1 MFLVETCPQRL
12 PVALAFPLEDAQPP
26 QLVGQSVG
34 VGIGVVFGSN
44 VTSLVSTSFGGGMGA
59 AGISCVNMLVE
70 LGVKPENV
78 LAFDRDGVIHTGRT
92 DLDPEKA
99 RLAALQTLSTI
110 GEDILE
116 RNLSTFIVTRQIR
129 PLTKDRLARRK
140 SRKDDSEESDNAFA
154 LSKGW
159 LTIPQAA
166 KRFPFTEGAIR
177 HMIFQ
182 AEAYVR
188 VKKRP
193 SKANSTKKKPYVP
206 DGFLDVIVRIPNK
219 RRVFLD
225 EKKFAAW
232 MAQSQG
238 V

>member
-1 MFLVETCPQRL
+1 MKFEKPLAIPPIFGKSMYPDTDL
-12 PVALAFPLEDAQPP
+12 PPVSILKYQ
-26 QLVGQSVG
+26 GTK
-34 VGIGVVFGSN
+34 GVVLSHLMATDPNTDVRPLMVRDLKGK
-44 VTSLVSTSFGGGMGA
+44 
-59 AGISCVNMLVE
+59 E
-70 LGVKPENV
+70 LT
-78 LAFDRDGVIHTGRT
+78 DRERLT
-92 DLDPEKA
+92 LEKA

-110 GEDILE
+110 GDEILK
-116 RNLSTFIVTRQIR
+116 RNLSTFIVSRQIR
-129 PLTKDRLARRK
+129 PLTKERLVRRK
-140 SRKDDSEESDNAFA
+140 ARKDDSEESDNAFA

-159 LTIPQAA
+159 LTVPQAA

-193 SKANSTKKKPYVP
+193 SKVSSTKRTHVP
-206 DGFLDVIVRIPNK
+206 DGFIDVIVRIPNK

>member
-1 MFLVETCPQRL
+1 MKVEKTQAIPPMF
-12 PVALAFPLEDAQPP
+12 
-26 QLVGQSVG
+26 GQSLYPDTDLPPVSILKYQG
-34 VGIGVVFGSN
+34 LKGVVLSHIMATDPNTDVRPLMVRDLQGK
-44 VTSLVSTSFGGGMGA
+44 
-59 AGISCVNMLVE
+59 E
-70 LGVKPENV
+70 LSGKQKIA
-78 LAFDRDGVIHTGRT
+78 L
-92 DLDPEKA
+92 EKA

-193 SKANSTKKKPYVP
+193 SKASLTKKKPHVP

>member
-1 MFLVETCPQRL
+1 MKLEKP
-12 PVALAFPLEDAQPP
+12 LAIPP
-26 QLVGQSVG
+26 IFGQSLYPDTDLPPVSILKYQG
-34 VGIGVVFGSN
+34 LKGVVLSHIMATDPNTDVRPLMVRDIQGK
-44 VTSLVSTSFGGGMGA
+44 
-59 AGISCVNMLVE
+59 E
-70 LGVKPENV
+70 LSDKQKIA
-78 LAFDRDGVIHTGRT
+78 L
-92 DLDPEKA
+92 EKA
-99 RLAALQTLSTI
+99 RLVALQTLSTI
-110 GEDILE
+110 GQDIME
-116 RNLSTFIVTRQIR
+116 RNLTTFIVTRQIR

-140 SRKDDSEESDNAFA
+140 SRKNDSEESDNAFA

-193 SKANSTKKKPYVP
+193 SKASSTKKKPHVP

>member
-1 MFLVETCPQRL
+1 MKLEKP
-12 PVALAFPLEDAQPP
+12 LAIPP
-26 QLVGQSVG
+26 IFGQSLYPDTDLPPVSILKYQG
-34 VGIGVVFGSN
+34 LKGVVLSHI
-44 VTSLVSTSFGGGMGA
+44 MGTDPNTDVRPLMVRDIQ
-59 AGISCVNMLVE
+59 GKE
-70 LGVKPENV
+70 LSDKQKIA
-78 LAFDRDGVIHTGRT
+78 L
-92 DLDPEKA
+92 EKA
-99 RLAALQTLSTI
+99 RLVALQTLSTI
-110 GEDILE
+110 GQDIME
-116 RNLSTFIVTRQIR
+116 RNLTTFIVTRQIR

-140 SRKDDSEESDNAFA
+140 SRKNDSEESDNAFA

-159 LTIPQAA
+159 LTVPQAA

>member
-1 MFLVETCPQRL
+1 MKVEKTQAIPPMF
-12 PVALAFPLEDAQPP
+12 
-26 QLVGQSVG
+26 GQSLYPDTDLPTVSILKYQG
-34 VGIGVVFGSN
+34 LKGVVLSHIMATDPNTDVRPLMVRDLQGK
-44 VTSLVSTSFGGGMGA
+44 
-59 AGISCVNMLVE
+59 E
-70 LGVKPENV
+70 LSGKQKIA
-78 LAFDRDGVIHTGRT
+78 L
-92 DLDPEKA
+92 EKA

-159 LTIPQAA
+159 LTVPQAA

-193 SKANSTKKKPYVP
+193 SKARSAKKSYVP

-232 MAQSQG
+232 MSQSQG
-238 V
+238 A

>member
-1 MFLVETCPQRL
+1 MKVEKTQAIPPMF
-12 PVALAFPLEDAQPP
+12 
-26 QLVGQSVG
+26 GQSLYPDTDLPPVSILKYQG
-34 VGIGVVFGSN
+34 LKGVVLSHIMATDPNTDVRPLMVRDLQGK
-44 VTSLVSTSFGGGMGA
+44 
-59 AGISCVNMLVE
+59 E
-70 LGVKPENV
+70 LSGKQKIA
-78 LAFDRDGVIHTGRT
+78 L
-92 DLDPEKA
+92 EKA

-159 LTIPQAA
+159 LTVPQAA

-193 SKANSTKKKPYVP
+193 SKASSTKKSHVP
-206 DGFLDVIVRIPNK
+206 DGFIDVIVRIPNK

-232 MAQSQG
+232 MSQSQG
-238 V
+238 A

>member
-1 MFLVETCPQRL
+1 M
-12 PVALAFPLEDAQPP
+12 
-26 QLVGQSVG
+26 
-34 VGIGVVFGSN
+34 
-44 VTSLVSTSFGGGMGA
+44 
-59 AGISCVNMLVE
+59 
-70 LGVKPENV
+70 
-78 LAFDRDGVIHTGRT
+78 
-92 DLDPEKA
+92 
-99 RLAALQTLSTI
+99 
-110 GEDILE
+110 
-116 RNLSTFIVTRQIR
+116 TRQIK
-129 PLTKDRLARRK
+129 PLTKNRAERRK
-140 SRKDDSEESDNAFA
+140 RRKDDSEESDNAFA

-159 LTIPQAA
+159 LTVPQAA

-193 SKANSTKKKPYVP
+193 SKASSTKKKPHVP

>member
-1 MFLVETCPQRL
+1 MKLEKP
-12 PVALAFPLEDAQPP
+12 LAIPP
-26 QLVGQSVG
+26 IFGQSLYPDTDLPPVSILKYQG
-34 VGIGVVFGSN
+34 LKGVVLSHIMATDPNTDVRPLMVRDIQGK
-44 VTSLVSTSFGGGMGA
+44 
-59 AGISCVNMLVE
+59 E
-70 LGVKPENV
+70 LSDKQKIA
-78 LAFDRDGVIHTGRT
+78 L
-92 DLDPEKA
+92 EKA
-99 RLAALQTLSTI
+99 RLVALQTLSTI
-110 GEDILE
+110 GQDILE
-116 RNLSTFIVTRQIR
+116 RNLTTFIVTRQIR

-140 SRKDDSEESDNAFA
+140 SRKNDSEESDNAFA

-159 LTIPQAA
+159 LTVPQAA

-193 SKANSTKKKPYVP
+193 SKASSTKKKPYVP

-232 MAQSQG
+232 MSQSQG
-238 V
+238 A

>member
-1 MFLVETCPQRL
+1 MKFEKP
-12 PVALAFPLEDAQPP
+12 LAIPP
-26 QLVGQSVG
+26 IFGQSLYPDTDLPPIAILRYQG
-34 VGIGVVFGSN
+34 VRGVVLSHLMTTDPNTDVRPLMVREIKGK
-44 VTSLVSTSFGGGMGA
+44 
-59 AGISCVNMLVE
+59 E
-70 LGVKPENV
+70 LSDRERLT
-78 LAFDRDGVIHTGRT
+78 LA
-92 DLDPEKA
+92 KA
-99 RLAALQTLSTI
+99 ELAAMQTLSTI
-110 GEDILE
+110 GQGILE
-116 RNLSTFIVTRQIR
+116 RNVSTFIVSRQVR

-193 SKANSTKKKPYVP
+193 SKASSTKKLHVP
-206 DGFLDVIVRIPNK
+206 DGFIDVIVRIPNK

-232 MAQSQG
+232 MSQSQG
-238 V
+238 A

>member
-1 MFLVETCPQRL
+1 MKFEKPLAIPPIFGQSMYPDTDL
-12 PVALAFPLEDAQPP
+12 PPVSILKYRDLKGVVLSHIMATDPNTDVRPLMVRDLQGKELSDKQKIALA
-26 QLVGQSVG
+26 
-34 VGIGVVFGSN
+34 
-44 VTSLVSTSFGGGMGA
+44 
-59 AGISCVNMLVE
+59 
-70 LGVKPENV
+70 
-78 LAFDRDGVIHTGRT
+78 
-92 DLDPEKA
+92 KA
-99 RLAALQTLSTI
+99 RLAALQTLTTI
-110 GEDILE
+110 GQDILE
-116 RNLSTFIVTRQIR
+116 RNLTTFIVTRQIR
-129 PLTKDRLARRK
+129 PITKDRLARRK

-193 SKANSTKKKPYVP
+193 SKASSTKKPHVP
-206 DGFLDVIVRIPNK
+206 DGFIDVIVRIPNK

>member
-1 MFLVETCPQRL
+1 MKLEKP
-12 PVALAFPLEDAQPP
+12 LAIPP
-26 QLVGQSVG
+26 IFGQSLYPDTDLPPVSILKYQG
-34 VGIGVVFGSN
+34 LKGVVLSHIMATDPNTDVRPLMVRDIQGK
-44 VTSLVSTSFGGGMGA
+44 
-59 AGISCVNMLVE
+59 E
-70 LGVKPENV
+70 LSDKQKIA
-78 LAFDRDGVIHTGRT
+78 L
-92 DLDPEKA
+92 EKA
-99 RLAALQTLSTI
+99 RLVALQTLSTI
-110 GEDILE
+110 GQDIME
-116 RNLSTFIVTRQIR
+116 RNLTTFIVTRQIR

-140 SRKDDSEESDNAFA
+140 SRKNDSEESDNAFA

-193 SKANSTKKKPYVP
+193 SKASSTKKKPYVP

-232 MAQSQG
+232 MSQSQG
-238 V
+238 A

>member
-1 MFLVETCPQRL
+1 MKFEKPLAIPPIFGQSMYPDTDL
-12 PVALAFPLEDAQPP
+12 PPVSILKYRDLKGVVLSHIMATDPNTDVRPLMVRDLQGKELSDKQKIALA
-26 QLVGQSVG
+26 
-34 VGIGVVFGSN
+34 
-44 VTSLVSTSFGGGMGA
+44 
-59 AGISCVNMLVE
+59 
-70 LGVKPENV
+70 
-78 LAFDRDGVIHTGRT
+78 
-92 DLDPEKA
+92 KA
-99 RLAALQTLSTI
+99 RLAALQTLTTI
-110 GEDILE
+110 GQDILE
-116 RNLSTFIVTRQIR
+116 RNLTTFIVTRQIR
-129 PLTKDRLARRK
+129 PITKDRLARRK

-193 SKANSTKKKPYVP
+193 SKESSTKKKPHVP

>member
-1 MFLVETCPQRL
+1 MKVEKETRWGRAAFPSSDSPLLSFVHLTPLGSILLNYITASEPNAQPLTVTDINNDNMSEEQARTHGS
-12 PVALAFPLEDAQPP
+12 ALAATKEVLRD
-26 QLVGQSVG
+26 
-34 VGIGVVFGSN
+34 VGI
-44 VTSLVSTSFGGGMGA
+44 
-59 AGISCVNMLVE
+59 E
-70 LGVKPENV
+70 
-78 LAFDRDGVIHTGRT
+78 
-92 DLDPEKA
+92 
-99 RLAALQTLSTI
+99 
-110 GEDILE
+110 ILR
-116 RNLSTFIVTRQIR
+116 RNLYSFIVTRQIK
-129 PLTKDRLARRK
+129 PLTKKRAARRK
-140 SRKDDSEESDNAFA
+140 PRKDDWEESDNAFA

-159 LTIPQAA
+159 LTVPQAA

-193 SKANSTKKKPYVP
+193 SKANPTKKKPHIP

>member
-1 MFLVETCPQRL
+1 MKFEKPLVI
-12 PVALAFPLEDAQPP
+12 PP
-26 QLVGQSVG
+26 IFGQSLYPDTDLPPIAILKYQ
-34 VGIGVVFGSN
+34 GIRGVVLSHLMATDPNTDVRPLMVRDLKGK
-44 VTSLVSTSFGGGMGA
+44 
-59 AGISCVNMLVE
+59 E
-70 LGVKPENV
+70 LT
-78 LAFDRDGVIHTGRT
+78 DRERLTLER
-92 DLDPEKA
+92 A
-99 RLAALQTLSTI
+99 RLAALQTLTAACD
-110 GEDILE
+110 DILKQ
-116 RNLSTFIVTRQIR
+116 NVGTFIVSRQIR
-129 PLTKDRLARRK
+129 PLTKDSLVRRK
-140 SRKDDSEESDNAFA
+140 ARKDDSEESDNAFA

>member
-1 MFLVETCPQRL
+1 MKLEKPLVISPIFGQPLYPDTDL
-12 PVALAFPLEDAQPP
+12 PPVSILKYQGLE
-26 QLVGQSVG
+26 
-34 VGIGVVFGSN
+34 GVVLSHIMATDPNTDVRPLMVRNLQGKELSDREKS
-44 VTSLVSTSFGGGMGA
+44 SL
-59 AGISCVNMLVE
+59 
-70 LGVKPENV
+70 K
-78 LAFDRDGVIHTGRT
+78 
-92 DLDPEKA
+92 KA
-99 RLAALQTLSTI
+99 CLAAVQTLSTI
-110 GEDILE
+110 GEEILE

-193 SKANSTKKKPYVP
+193 SKASSTKKKPHVP

-232 MAQSQG
+232 MTQSQG

>member
-1 MFLVETCPQRL
+1 MEIEHSETIRPLVEAPYFESSDS
-12 PVALAFPLEDAQPP
+12 PPLFIAYMREVGGVMLNYLTPSRPDAEP
-26 QLVGQSVG
+26 LRITTSGSEMTVDELKTLGAVDMATIETIRAVGR
-34 VGIGVVFGSN
+34 
-44 VTSLVSTSFGGGMGA
+44 
-59 AGISCVNMLVE
+59 E
-70 LGVKPENV
+70 
-78 LAFDRDGVIHTGRT
+78 
-92 DLDPEKA
+92 
-99 RLAALQTLSTI
+99 
-110 GEDILE
+110 ILN
-116 RNLSTFIVTRQIR
+116 RNINTFIVTRQIK
-129 PLTKDRLARRK
+129 PLTKNRAERRK
-140 SRKDDSEESDNAFA
+140 RRKDDLEESDNAFA

-159 LTIPQAA
+159 LTVPQAA
-166 KRFPFTEGAIR
+166 KRFPFTEGALR

-193 SKANSTKKKPYVP
+193 SKARSIRKPHIP

>member
-1 MFLVETCPQRL
+1 MKLEKP
-12 PVALAFPLEDAQPP
+12 LAIPP
-26 QLVGQSVG
+26 IFGQSLYPDTDLPPVSILKYQG
-34 VGIGVVFGSN
+34 LKGVVLSHIMATDPNTDVRPLMVRDIQGK
-44 VTSLVSTSFGGGMGA
+44 
-59 AGISCVNMLVE
+59 E
-70 LGVKPENV
+70 LSDKQKIA
-78 LAFDRDGVIHTGRT
+78 L
-92 DLDPEKA
+92 EKA
-99 RLAALQTLSTI
+99 RLVALQTLSTI
-110 GEDILE
+110 GQDIME
-116 RNLSTFIVTRQIR
+116 RNLTTFIVTRQIR

-140 SRKDDSEESDNAFA
+140 SRKNDSEESDNAFA

-159 LTIPQAA
+159 LTVPQAA

-193 SKANSTKKKPYVP
+193 SKASSTKKKPYVP

-232 MAQSQG
+232 MSQSQG
-238 V
+238 A

>member
-1 MFLVETCPQRL
+1 MKVEKTQAIPPMF
-12 PVALAFPLEDAQPP
+12 
-26 QLVGQSVG
+26 GQSLYPDTDLPPVSILKYQG
-34 VGIGVVFGSN
+34 LKGVVLSHIMATDPNTDVRPLMVRDLQGK
-44 VTSLVSTSFGGGMGA
+44 
-59 AGISCVNMLVE
+59 E
-70 LGVKPENV
+70 LSGKQKIA
-78 LAFDRDGVIHTGRT
+78 L
-92 DLDPEKA
+92 EKA

-182 AEAYVR
+182 AEAYASISR
-188 VKKRP
+188 T
-193 SKANSTKKKPYVP
+193 SGATFVP
-206 DGFLDVIVRIPNK
+206 
-219 RRVFLD
+219 
-225 EKKFAAW
+225 
-232 MAQSQG
+232 
-238 V
+238 

>member
-1 MFLVETCPQRL
+1 MEIEHSETIRPLVEAPFFESSDS
-12 PVALAFPLEDAQPP
+12 PPLFIAYMREVGGAMLSYLTPSRPDAE
-26 QLVGQSVG
+26 SVR
-34 VGIGVVFGSN
+34 ITASRSEM
-44 VTSLVSTSFGGGMGA
+44 TIDELKTQGA
-59 AGISCVNMLVE
+59 VNMATIETLRAV
-70 LGVKPENV
+70 
-78 LAFDRDGVIHTGRT
+78 GR
-92 DLDPEKA
+92 E
-99 RLAALQTLSTI
+99 
-110 GEDILE
+110 ILN
-116 RNLSTFIVTRQIR
+116 RNIDTFIVTRQIK
-129 PLTKDRLARRK
+129 PLTKNRAERRK
-140 SRKDDSEESDNAFA
+140 RRKDDSEESDNAFA

-159 LTIPQAA
+159 LTVPQAA

-193 SKANSTKKKPYVP
+193 SKASLTKKKPHVP